1 MIRNK
6 LLRLR
11 GAALWLERR
20 RRWARSVG
28 LPRNKFLVPLL
39 KLSTETSM
47 LFAKSSEPF
56 SKRLCQIASTSPPLA
71 PPQSFNHLT
80 TRFPD
85 FQGLGSH
92 IYKAVAILPLLLLQP
107 CNSYSGKLEMDF
119 ACWIQLLNREP
130 GEDWGENFPSTE
142 GAPFLRFICAFLIH
156 GGFHSSWVFSCAK
169 SGAWPYV
176 MNGEIAKQRRR
187 IVFCC
192 KNLSV

>member
-1 MIRNK
+1 MTGIEASKEAGAVWALTRAGRQSDVRISGHMLGFDAAQCLQFVPPFKCICLNFKGLTYGTKPRQHGEIIIRNK

-47 LFAKSSEPF
+47 WFAKSSKPF
-56 SKRLCQIASTSPPLA
+56 SKRLCQIASTSPLLA

-85 FQGLGSH
+85 FQGLGNH
-92 IYKAVAILPLLLLQP
+92 IYKAVAILPLLLQM
-107 CNSYSGKLEMDF
+107 CNS
-119 ACWIQLLNREP
+119 
-130 GEDWGENFPSTE
+130 
-142 GAPFLRFICAFLIH
+142 
-156 GGFHSSWVFSCAK
+156 
-169 SGAWPYV
+169 
-176 MNGEIAKQRRR
+176 
-187 IVFCC
+187 
-192 KNLSV
+192 